1 MGPPLLESPATIS
14 AEFDGGCVYNDFK
27 PSSVHRETLAIPIIP
42 LCVVLE
48 DGGAAIA
55 HLPPL
60 VVHPGTT
67 RFRKTSLYTIPPL
80 CVT

>member
-1 MGPPLLESPATIS
+1 MG
-14 AEFDGGCVYNDFK
+14 GGGGVNNDFK
-27 PSSVHRETLAIPIIP
+27 PSSVHCETLAIPIIP

-55 HLPPL
+55 HLTPL

-67 RFRKTSLYTIPPL
+67 RFRKTSLSTIPPL